1 MALRE
6 ATPGTGNGFNL
17 NQKEMTQK
25 RQPPAFS
32 AQFPL
37 QFPLGEPPKIG
48 IVRA

>member
-6 ATPGTGNGFNL
+6 ATPGTSNGFNL
-17 NQKEMTQK
+17 DQKEMTRE
-25 RQPPAFS
+25 RQPPTFS

-48 IVRA
+48 IVLA